1 MLNHILFKAKSRLRT
16 YGNVEIQ
23 DRDNAVNNF
32 EEVLS
37 MEVIYV
43 RCCGIDVHKKS
54 IVACLMV
61 GRKKETR
68 TFGTMTED
76 IMSLSEWLSENN
88 CEAIAMESTGVY
100 WKPVYN
106 VLELL
111 GWDLI
116 VANAR
121 HIKTVPGRKTDVKDA
136 EWIANLVKHGL
147 INPSFI
153 QDRDQR
159 ETKEMVRY
167 RKSLVEERSREM
179 NRLEKVLEGA
189 NIKLSSVISE
199 LTGMSGRNLLHGLIN
214 ETLNKETI
222 VDMVHHSMR
231 GKTDEL
237 LRACQ
242 GMLSETQKVLVK
254 AMLAHIDDMTRR
266 IEDMD
271 NFLDGKLKEYDET
284 LKKLQDIPGVG
295 DRSAQVIISEIGIDM
310 SRFPSAKHLAS
321 WVGLCPGN
329 NESAG
334 KKFSGKTGKGNKTLK
349 TTLIQCAQMASK
361 SKDSFFKAQYDRLVV
376 RRGSKRAK
384 VAVAH
389 SMLIAI
395 YHMLKN
401 QTSFRDMG
409 VDYYIQFNPEKKIN
423 YHLSKL
429 NKLGWAPPIGVTA

>member
-1 MLNHILFKAKSRLRT
+1 
-16 YGNVEIQ
+16 
-23 DRDNAVNNF
+23 
-32 EEVLS
+32 
-37 MEVIYV
+37 MEVIYE

-61 GRKKETR
+61 GKKKETR
-68 TFGTMTED
+68 TFGTMTDD
-76 IMSLSEWLSENN
+76 IIEMMEWLSDNK

-106 VLELL
+106 LLELFGL
-111 GWDLI
+111 GWEII

-136 EWIANLVKHGL
+136 EWIAKLVRHGL

-153 QDRDQR
+153 QNREQR
-159 ETKEMVRY
+159 EIKEMVRY

-189 NIKLSSVISE
+189 NIKLSSVVSE
-199 LTGMSGRNLLHGLIN
+199 LTGASSRNILYALVN
-214 ETLNKETI
+214 ETLSKDTI
-222 VDMVHHSMR
+222 TDMIHYSMR
-231 GKTDEL
+231 DKTDEL
-237 LRACQ
+237 LRACR
-242 GMLSETQKVLVK
+242 GKFSDTQKVLVK

-271 NFLDGKLKEYDET
+271 DFLDGKLKEYDET
-284 LKKLQDIPGVG
+284 LKRLQDIPGVG
-295 DRSAQVIISEIGIDM
+295 DRSAQVIISEIGTDM
-310 SRFPSAKHLAS
+310 SRFPSAKHIAN

-334 KKFSGKTGKGNKTLK
+334 KKFSGKTGKGNKALK
-349 TTLIQCAQMASK
+349 TTLIQCAQVASK

-376 RRGSKRAK
+376 RRGAKRAK

-395 YHMLKN
+395 YNMLKN
-401 QTSFRDMG
+401 ETVFKDLG
-409 VDYYIQFNPEKKIN
+409 VDYYTQFNPEKKIN

>member
-1 MLNHILFKAKSRLRT
+1 
-16 YGNVEIQ
+16 
-23 DRDNAVNNF
+23 
-32 EEVLS
+32 
-37 MEVIYV
+37 MEVIYE

-61 GRKKETR
+61 GKKKETR
-68 TFGTMTED
+68 TFGTMTDD
-76 IMSLSEWLSENN
+76 IIEMMEWLSDNE

-106 VLELL
+106 LLELFGL
-111 GWDLI
+111 GWEII
-116 VANAR
+116 VASAR

-136 EWIANLVKHGL
+136 EWIASLVKHGL

-153 QDRDQR
+153 QNREQR
-159 ETKEMVRY
+159 EIKEMVRY

-189 NIKLSSVISE
+189 NVKLSSVVSE
-199 LTGMSGRNLLHGLIN
+199 LTGTSSRNILYALVN
-214 ETLNKETI
+214 DTLNKDTI
-222 VDMVHHSMR
+222 TDMIHYSMR
-231 GKTDEL
+231 DKADEL
-237 LRACQ
+237 LRACR
-242 GMLSETQKVLVK
+242 GKFSDTQKVLIK

-271 NFLDGKLKEYDET
+271 DFLDGKLKEYDET
-284 LKKLQDIPGVG
+284 LKRLQEIPGVG

-310 SRFPSAKHLAS
+310 SRFPSAKHIAN

-349 TTLIQCAQMASK
+349 TTLIQCAQVASR

-376 RRGSKRAK
+376 RRGAKRAK

-395 YHMLKN
+395 YNMLKN
-401 QTSFRDMG
+401 DDKFKDLG
-409 VDYYIQFNPEKKIN
+409 IDYYIKFNSEKKIN
-423 YHLSKL
+423 YHLGKL